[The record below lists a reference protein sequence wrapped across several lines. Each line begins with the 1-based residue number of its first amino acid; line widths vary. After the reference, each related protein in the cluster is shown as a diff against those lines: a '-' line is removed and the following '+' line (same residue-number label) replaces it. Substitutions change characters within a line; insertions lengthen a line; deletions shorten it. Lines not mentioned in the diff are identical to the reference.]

1 MHRNLFKPLIIV
13 GTSLL
18 LAGGSFADLQARE
31 KTIIMDPPK
40 SLPVLE
46 PVPRPD
52 IVFVIDS
59 LRPKL
64 NKNITPIVDF
74 IRDIEFSDMPE
85 EYDIWSDSQINPY
98 KVDLRDMKDTVKLD
112 LSGYV
117 PPITKH
123 VTSDFGFRRWR
134 FHYGIDL
141 KVEKGD
147 SVLCAFDGTVRLTRR
162 DRRGYGYFVLV
173 RHFNGLETL
182 YGHLARIT
190 VNPGDTIKAGVP
202 VGLGGNTGRSTG
214 YHLHFELRYLGNPLN
229 PNDLI
234 DFQNSCTKNNI
245 LQLNASHFSY
255 KKEIDKIRFWKV
267 RRGDTLGRIAMRT
280 GVSIS
285 KLCKLNGIKRSTKL
299 RIGRNLR
306 YT

>member
-98 KVDLRDMKDTVKLD
+98 KVDLKEMKDTVKLD

-234 DFQNSCTKNNI
+234 DFQSCCTKNNI

-267 RRGDTLGRIAMRT
+267 RRGDTLGRIAKRT

-285 KLCKLNGIKRSTKL
+285 KLCKINGIKRSTKL
-299 RIGRNLR
+299 RVGRNLR

>member
-98 KVDLRDMKDTVKLD
+98 KVDLKDMKDTVKLD

-234 DFQNSCTKNNI
+234 DFQSCCTKNNI
-245 LQLNASHFSY
+245 LQLNASYFSY

>member
-31 KTIIMDPPK
+31 KTITMDPPK

-98 KVDLRDMKDTVKLD
+98 KVDLKDMKDTVKLD

-234 DFQNSCTKNNI
+234 DFQSCCTKNNI

>member
-1 MHRNLFKPLIIV
+1 M
-13 GTSLL
+13 L

-98 KVDLRDMKDTVKLD
+98 KVDLKDMKDTVKLD

-234 DFQNSCTKNNI
+234 DFQSCCTKNNI

>member
-18 LAGGSFADLQARE
+18 LAGGSFADLQARV

-98 KVDLRDMKDTVKLD
+98 KVDLKDMKDTVKLD

-234 DFQNSCTKNNI
+234 DFQSCCTKNNI

>member
-52 IVFVIDS
+52 LVFVIDS

-98 KVDLRDMKDTVKLD
+98 KVDLKEMKDTVKLD

-234 DFQNSCTKNNI
+234 DFQSCCTKNNI

>member
-1 MHRNLFKPLIIV
+1 MHRNLFNPLIIV

-98 KVDLRDMKDTVKLD
+98 KVDLKEMKDTVKLD

-234 DFQNSCTKNNI
+234 DFQSCCTKNNI

-267 RRGDTLGRIAMRT
+267 RRGDTLGRIAKRT

-299 RIGRNLR
+299 RLGRNLR

>member
-18 LAGGSFADLQARE
+18 LAGGSFADLQARV

-98 KVDLRDMKDTVKLD
+98 KVDLKDMKDTVKLD

-234 DFQNSCTKNNI
+234 DFQSCCTKNNI

-267 RRGDTLGRIAMRT
+267 RRGDTLGRIAKRT

-285 KLCKLNGIKRSTKL
+285 KLCKINGIKRSTKL
-299 RIGRNLR
+299 RVGRNLR

>member
-1 MHRNLFKPLIIV
+1 
-13 GTSLL
+13 LL

-98 KVDLRDMKDTVKLD
+98 KVDLKDMKDTVKLD

-234 DFQNSCTKNNI
+234 DFQSCCTKNNI
-245 LQLNASHFSY
+245 LQLNSSYFSY

-267 RRGDTLGRIAMRT
+267 RRGDTLGRIAKRT
-280 GVSIS
+280 GVSIA
-285 KLCKLNGIKRSTKL
+285 KLCKINGIKRTTKL
-299 RIGRNLR
+299 KIGRNLR

>member
-98 KVDLRDMKDTVKLD
+98 KVDLKEMKDTVKLD

-234 DFQNSCTKNNI
+234 DFQSYCTKNNI

>member
-18 LAGGSFADLQARE
+18 LAGGSFADLQARV

-98 KVDLRDMKDTVKLD
+98 KVDLKDMKDTVKLD

-234 DFQNSCTKNNI
+234 DFQSCCTKNNI
-245 LQLNASHFSY
+245 LQLNSSHFSY

>member
-98 KVDLRDMKDTVKLD
+98 KVDLKDMKDTVKLD

-234 DFQNSCTKNNI
+234 DFQSCCTKNNI

-285 KLCKLNGIKRSTKL
+285 KLCKINGIKRSTKL
-299 RIGRNLR
+299 RVGRNLR

>member
-1 MHRNLFKPLIIV
+1 MKKKNIAISF
-13 GTSLL
+13 LL
-18 LAGGSFADLQARE
+18 LLVAAG
-31 KTIIMDPPK
+31 IWYYV
-40 SLPVLE
+40 SLPAFNIHSSGVWYFVL
-46 PVPRPD
+46 VLVLAVGL
-52 IVFVIDS
+52 VFAGKKGLRYGAID
-59 LRPKL
+59 LK
-64 NKNITPIVDF
+64 
-74 IRDIEFSDMPE
+74 E
-85 EYDIWSDSQINPY
+85 
-98 KVDLRDMKDTVKLD
+98 MKDTVKLD

-234 DFQNSCTKNNI
+234 DFQSCCTKNNI

>member
-98 KVDLRDMKDTVKLD
+98 KVDLKDMKDTVKLD

-234 DFQNSCTKNNI
+234 DFQSCCTKNNI

>member
-18 LAGGSFADLQARE
+18 LAGGSFADLQARV

-98 KVDLRDMKDTVKLD
+98 KVDLKEMKDTVKLD

-234 DFQNSCTKNNI
+234 DFQSCCTKNNI

-267 RRGDTLGRIAMRT
+267 RRGDTLGRIAKRT

-285 KLCKLNGIKRSTKL
+285 KLCKINGIKRSTKL
-299 RIGRNLR
+299 RVGRNLR

>member
-98 KVDLRDMKDTVKLD
+98 KVDLKEMKDTVKLD

-234 DFQNSCTKNNI
+234 DFQSCCTKNNI

-285 KLCKLNGIKRSTKL
+285 KLCKINGIKRSTKL
-299 RIGRNLR
+299 RVGRNLR

>member
-98 KVDLRDMKDTVKLD
+98 KVDLKEMKDTVKLD

-234 DFQNSCTKNNI
+234 DFQSCCTKNNI

-299 RIGRNLR
+299 RLGRNLR

>member
-31 KTIIMDPPK
+31 KMIIMDPPK

-98 KVDLRDMKDTVKLD
+98 KVDLKDMKDTVKLD

-234 DFQNSCTKNNI
+234 DFQSCCTKNNI

>member
-98 KVDLRDMKDTVKLD
+98 KVDLKEMKDTVKLD

-234 DFQNSCTKNNI
+234 DFQSCCTKNNI

-267 RRGDTLGRIAMRT
+267 RRGDTLGRIAKRT

>member
-18 LAGGSFADLQARE
+18 LAGGSFADLQARV
-31 KTIIMDPPK
+31 KTINMDPPK

-98 KVDLRDMKDTVKLD
+98 KVDLKDMKDTVKLD

-234 DFQNSCTKNNI
+234 DFQSCCTKNNI

>member
-98 KVDLRDMKDTVKLD
+98 KVDLKDMKDTVKLD
-112 LSGYV
+112 LTGYV

-234 DFQNSCTKNNI
+234 DFQSCCTKNNI

>member
-98 KVDLRDMKDTVKLD
+98 KVDLKEMKDTVKLD

-234 DFQNSCTKNNI
+234 DFQSCCTKNNI

-267 RRGDTLGRIAMRT
+267 RRGDTLGRIAKRT

-299 RIGRNLR
+299 RLGRNLR

>member
-1 MHRNLFKPLIIV
+1 
-13 GTSLL
+13 
-18 LAGGSFADLQARE
+18 
-31 KTIIMDPPK
+31 MDY
-40 SLPVLE
+40 L
-46 PVPRPD
+46 
-52 IVFVIDS
+52 
-59 LRPKL
+59 
-64 NKNITPIVDF
+64 
-74 IRDIEFSDMPE
+74 
-85 EYDIWSDSQINPY
+85 
-98 KVDLRDMKDTVKLD
+98 
-112 LSGYV
+112 
-117 PPITKH
+117 
-123 VTSDFGFRRWR
+123 
-134 FHYGIDL
+134 
-141 KVEKGD
+141 
-147 SVLCAFDGTVRLTRR
+147 
-162 DRRGYGYFVLV
+162 
-173 RHFNGLETL
+173 TL

>member
-98 KVDLRDMKDTVKLD
+98 KVDLKEMKDTVKLD

-234 DFQNSCTKNNI
+234 DFQSCCTKNNI

>member
-98 KVDLRDMKDTVKLD
+98 KVDLKEMKDTVKLD

-234 DFQNSCTKNNI
+234 DFQSCCTKNNI

-280 GVSIS
+280 GV
-285 KLCKLNGIKRSTKL
+285 
-299 RIGRNLR
+299 
-306 YT
+306 

>member
-98 KVDLRDMKDTVKLD
+98 KVDLKDMKDTVKLD